1 VEISV
6 TEEVLVTMS
15 AGGDWLSSVASA
27 SDKDTP
33 VPEATDG
40 STSTCK
46 CRKTRG
52 YIFLNL
58 ATV

>member
-1 VEISV
+1 
-6 TEEVLVTMS
+6 MS
-15 AGGDWLSSVASA
+15 AGRDWLSSVASA